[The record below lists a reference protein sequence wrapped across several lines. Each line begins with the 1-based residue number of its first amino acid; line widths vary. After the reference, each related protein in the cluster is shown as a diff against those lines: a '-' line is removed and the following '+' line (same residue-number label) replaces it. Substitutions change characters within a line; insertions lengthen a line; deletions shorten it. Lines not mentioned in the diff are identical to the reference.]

1 MVRQPVSQTGNLSS
15 ILSDTTYYRVCSIV
29 VNVPDCQSGDWGS
42 IPTSKSMESIEEKL
56 DKILKNQEILNRN
69 QIMIYR
75 ELISQRK
82 SKGQDFLTNYLADLA
97 GTATSVLLLEDILK
111 NIKKPL

>member
-1 MVRQPVSQTGNLSS
+1 ME
-15 ILSDTTYYRVCSIV
+15 
-29 VNVPDCQSGDWGS
+29 NV
-42 IPTSKSMESIEEKL
+42 EEKL
-56 DKILKNQEILNRN
+56 NKILHNQEVLNRN

-82 SKGQDFLTNYLADLA
+82 NKGQDFLTNYLADLA

-111 NIKKPL
+111 NMKKPL

>member
-1 MVRQPVSQTGNLSS
+1 M
-15 ILSDTTYYRVCSIV
+15 
-29 VNVPDCQSGDWGS
+29 GS
-42 IPTSKSMESIEEKL
+42 NPTSKSMESIEEKL

>member
-1 MVRQPVSQTGNLSS
+1 MIRGFKSHLQVYGN
-15 ILSDTTYYRVCSIV
+15 
-29 VNVPDCQSGDWGS
+29 
-42 IPTSKSMESIEEKL
+42 MESIEEKL

-97 GTATSVLLLEDILK
+97 GTATSVLLLDDILK
-111 NIKKPL
+111 SVKKPL